1 MESLIPNSCN
11 LIPNKRANCNIDMK
25 NILFLMTLIVGLI
38 TIISQTALAQ
48 NTQNNTQT
56 PLNQTGIIT
65 NLLEQRDILFVTVL
79 SETPITLIL
88 QGEFGEVPA
97 QRLDLAIDIAKQ
109 NGYSID
115 AVTVFTEE
123 SVPSLG
129 TITLTPIYTIFMSKQ

>member
-1 MESLIPNSCN
+1 
-11 LIPNKRANCNIDMK
+11 MK
-25 NILFLMTLIVGLI
+25 NIIFLMTLIVGLS
-38 TIISQTALAQ
+38 TIISLSALAQ

-56 PLNQTGIIT
+56 PLNQTGIIS
-65 NLLEQRDILFVTVL
+65 NLLEQRGILFVAVL
-79 SETPITLIL
+79 SETPTTLIL

-129 TITLTPIYTIFMSKQ
+129 MTGRL